1 MLCHHECK
9 EGSLILC
16 HPEHKRRISILYVI
30 LSLSEGSHEIL
41 RAKALRMT
49 IHGIYSNNTLVI
61 MSARKVLLYFVILSL
76 SEGSHEIL
84 RAKALRMTLKE
95 RIIHE
100 IFLRGIN
107 TKKL

>member
-49 IHGIYSNNTLVI
+49 
-61 MSARKVLLYFVILSL
+61 
-76 SEGSHEIL
+76 
-84 RAKALRMTLKE
+84 LKE